1 MPDSASRSAGAPVTV
16 SATLTGVDGHTVV
29 FDVEAH
35 DAAAVLSGQHSR
47 ALVNRARFTRRLA
60 PRPDSTGRQ
69 TPAPPHMPSCGPAL
83 NTPRCRP
90 AGTAAPSEERGCSVP
105 RTSEVTGS
113 SG

>member
-60 PRPDSTGRQ
+60 PRPDSTGRADAG
-69 TPAPPHMPSCGPAL
+69 TPAHAVVRS
-83 NTPRCRP
+83 RP
-90 AGTAAPSEERGCSVP
+90 EHTSVQARRYSGTERRAGLLGAADQRGH
-105 RTSEVTGS
+105 R
-113 SG
+113 